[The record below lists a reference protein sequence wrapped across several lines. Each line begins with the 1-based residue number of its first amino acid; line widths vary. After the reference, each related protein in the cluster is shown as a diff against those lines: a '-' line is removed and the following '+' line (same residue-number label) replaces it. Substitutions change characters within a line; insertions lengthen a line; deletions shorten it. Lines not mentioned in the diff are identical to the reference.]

1 MQHTAV
7 TPEKLIRLPSVLER
21 VGVSRSTLWS
31 WVREKRFPPPVRL
44 GLRAVG
50 WRESEV
56 DAWIAERVAESRTPR

>member
-7 TPEKLIRLPSVLER
+7 TPEKLLRLPTVIER

-56 DAWIAERVAESRTPR
+56 AAWIEARVAESRAQR

>member
-7 TPEKLIRLPSVLER
+7 SSERLLRLPSVLER

-44 GLRAVG
+44 GLRAVA
-50 WRESEV
+50 WRSTEV
-56 DAWIAERVAESRTPR
+56 DAWIASRTEARAQR